1 MDVSRM
7 SFSWPVLVG
16 GGSLVAFTTMSLW
29 ALRARKA
36 AAAPAPEF
44 LDKGTMTEAVLTSK
58 ATPPRNLKRPSYF
71 IDAAAARNARHHHG
85 SKVSPR
91 RSGPGISSTPMPAS
105 RTTRSPPQSTNAAS
119 KTPSLSS
126 RGSSGYGSINEQPT
140 SQKQLGT
147 EAGSRMA
154 FITPMRKAGSPS
166 SSSSSAGSS
175 ASSRLS
181 PILKRFS
188 PNNGASPVLGNS
200 SRASSSTCSEK
211 SHDSGKTNDKIVSG
225 SNASMSSRKRVN
237 FIQRNIQLCNPASRR
252 GASVRKS

>member
-1 MDVSRM
+1 MHRTRRHRERTRLRHARALGRDHHRNTAG
-7 SFSWPVLVG
+7 LDDHD
-16 GGSLVAFTTMSLW
+16 
-29 ALRARKA
+29 ALRRHVDRRSVDIGEQA
-36 AAAPAPEF
+36 AN
-44 LDKGTMTEAVLTSK
+44 G
-58 ATPPRNLKRPSYF
+58 RPSF
-71 IDAAAARNARHHHG
+71 
-85 SKVSPR
+85 R
-91 RSGPGISSTPMPAS
+91 R
-105 RTTRSPPQSTNAAS
+105 RYLQSTG
-119 KTPSLSS
+119 KRL
-126 RGSSGYGSINEQPT
+126 R
-140 SQKQLGT
+140 QLGT

-200 SRASSSTCSEK
+200 SRASSSTSSEK
-211 SHDSGKTNDKIVSG
+211 SHDSEKTNDKIVSG